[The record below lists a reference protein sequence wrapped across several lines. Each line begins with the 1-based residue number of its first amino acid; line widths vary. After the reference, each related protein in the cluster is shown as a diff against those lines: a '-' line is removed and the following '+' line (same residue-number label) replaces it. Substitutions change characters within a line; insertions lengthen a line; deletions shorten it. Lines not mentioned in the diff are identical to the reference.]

1 LTALVKTALPEEVFQ
16 DFFRSYESDG
26 VGSKYRKRLAQIA
39 IANSKSLIIDFDD
52 LVSFDPAL
60 ARSIVER
67 PDDYITYASSGA
79 TAQMRIED
87 PEYSN
92 TVGQIFA
99 RFRKL
104 PERVGLGRIRAEHFG
119 RLVQV
124 DGLIT
129 KVNQPEVMIR
139 VAVYRCRKCLETIVQ
154 DQEGE
159 LIRGPGSHCPFCKQP
174 TSFELLDER
183 SKYVDIQ
190 RVTISEQASRGKTRS
205 PYSRRSNAE
214 LREDMVDSVK
224 AGDVVESTAIVRVR
238 RPRSARLHARG
249 LRFYLEINSIEIVG
263 SKS

>member
-1 LTALVKTALPEEVFQ
+1 M
-16 DFFRSYESDG
+16 
-26 VGSKYRKRLAQIA
+26 GSKYRKRLAQVSVS
-39 IANSKSLIIDFDD
+39 NGKSLIIDFDD
-52 LVSFDPAL
+52 LISFDPAL

-129 KVNQPEVMIR
+129 
-139 VAVYRCRKCLETIVQ
+139 
-154 DQEGE
+154 
-159 LIRGPGSHCPFCKQP
+159 
-174 TSFELLDER
+174 
-183 SKYVDIQ
+183 
-190 RVTISEQASRGKTRS
+190 
-205 PYSRRSNAE
+205 
-214 LREDMVDSVK
+214 
-224 AGDVVESTAIVRVR
+224 
-238 RPRSARLHARG
+238 
-249 LRFYLEINSIEIVG
+249 
-263 SKS
+263 